1 MSTMP
6 NETVPTD
13 TEYAR
18 LGCGG
23 APAATRTES
32 RSNLIDDC
40 SITTNDATAIASI
53 LPSTGPIVAPSP
65 SYIPR
70 MRPPPDGGS
79 CGSVARSSASLKSSG
94 GGSSAAAEG
103 PFSSETSAGGT
114 DTLMSSGADGA
125 AAPLPDGN
133 VQLVSPVSSLK

>member
-114 DTLMSSGADGA
+114 DTLMSSGAEGA

>member
-1 MSTMP
+1 MSTMA

-18 LGCGG
+18 LGCAGIDS
-23 APAATRTES
+23 AAT

>member
-1 MSTMP
+1 MSTMA

-114 DTLMSSGADGA
+114 DTLMSSGAEGA

>member
-1 MSTMP
+1 MSTMA

-18 LGCGG
+18 LGCAGIDS
-23 APAATRTES
+23 AAT

-94 GGSSAAAEG
+94 GGSSAAAG
-103 PFSSETSAGGT
+103 SFASETSAGGT
-114 DTLMSSGADGA
+114 DTLMSSGAEGA

>member
-94 GGSSAAAEG
+94 GGSSAAEG